1 MFLVVFLIFVHYGLV
16 FDFKSKASIIPSIKN
31 FSFYIYLFFL
41 LGFNLVLDYT
51 LKIRT
56 FFFDKGL
63 STKLS
68 RQRTFKG
75 QRKALYKMM
84 INKNCDLNNNEIS
97 GLNLISSK
105 YSSKKIDEN
114 ENISKLNRYN
124 LSKLSEVKEQ
134 NEKNEIIYSIKNENK
149 FNEKND
155 S

>member
-1 MFLVVFLIFVHYGLV
+1 
-16 FDFKSKASIIPSIKN
+16 
-31 FSFYIYLFFL
+31 
-41 LGFNLVLDYT
+41 
-51 LKIRT
+51 
-56 FFFDKGL
+56 
-63 STKLS
+63 
-68 RQRTFKG
+68 
-75 QRKALYKMM
+75 M